1 MALTNH
7 QRVGKGLDLLKA
19 GLSSYV
25 QREFESKYGERA
37 LEEAR
42 ARLGTDRLRG
52 DGPFSEWDA
61 AALLRVM
68 WDSWRELFDQSLGYV
83 GRALVSEL
91 RDVRDRWAHQKPF
104 SSEDAER
111 ALDSIERL
119 LTAISTPE
127 AEEARRL
134 KLELRRLVY
143 EEQVRNEQR
152 KAGGS
157 LIELAANSALKPW
170 REVAMPHPDVTSGRY
185 QQAEFAAD
193 LWQVYLGEGS
203 DEYRDPVQFFR
214 RTYLTDSLKRLLV
227 GAIRRLAG
235 QGGDPVVQ
243 LQTNFGGGKT
253 HAMLALYHLF
263 SGQPPSEL
271 PGVEEVVQ
279 EAGKLPALPVRRVVL
294 VGNRISPGNP
304 VKKPDGTVVRTLW
317 GELAW
322 QLGGRE
328 AFEEIRA
335 DDERA
340 TNPGDRLRELFQ
352 RYGPCLVLIDE
363 WVAYARQLHD
373 QGDLPGGSFETQ
385 FSFAQALTESAKA
398 VANCLVVVSLPASDA
413 ARSDDIEVGGIR
425 GREALERLRNVVG
438 RLESSWRP
446 ATAEESFEIVRRR
459 LFEPLDGPEAYKQRD
474 VTARAFADFYRKNP
488 SEFPQECA
496 EADYERRLKA
506 AYPIHPEVFDRLYG
520 VWSTLVKF
528 QRTRGVLRL
537 MAAVVHSLW
546 ANGDRSPLILP
557 ASFPLDDLEVQQEL
571 TRYLPDNWPPII
583 RQDVDGPN
591 ALPVEIDKKFTN
603 LGKLSAT
610 RRVARAIFLGSAP
623 LSTSLGSALT
633 ASHRGLEDRR
643 VKLGCAMPGE
653 SLAIFGDALRHL
665 ATSATYLYQDGNRFW
680 YEAQP
685 TVTKLAEERAEQ
697 LRRQPD
703 KVAQEI
709 ERRLRDALK
718 ERGNFAGVHLA
729 PRSSADVVD
738 SPQTRLVVL
747 SVEHPHVKGDGSAA
761 LRAARDLLKQR
772 GNQPRHYRNAL
783 VFLAAEK
790 SLLQDLEDAVC
801 KFLAWDSI
809 LADKEALNLPP
820 QQVKQ
825 AEAQRKA
832 AEDSVQA
839 RLPEAYQWLL
849 VPVQEK
855 PSDQETWQA
864 IRLQGGEPL
873 AVRACRKLKNDE
885 LLVTALGSTILRK
898 HLDAVPLWRGDHVS
912 IKQLVEDFARYL
924 YLPRLAKPEVLL
936 QAIRDGLNLPAW
948 QTETFAYAD
957 GYDESSQQYR
967 GLRGGQTVSLTAES
981 SGLLVKSEVA
991 QDQLSAAQPRQVEA
1005 SQPTDE
1011 AIPGSVV
1018 VKEAGVTDQPLP
1030 AQAPAARAPA
1040 KPKRFHASVILN
1052 PTRVGRDAGQ
1062 IAEEVIAH
1070 LAGLSSARVT
1080 VTLEI
1085 EAEAPDGVPDEVV
1098 RIVSENSRALKF
1110 KSYGF
1115 EAE

>member
-25 QREFESKYGERA
+25 QREFENKYGERA

-52 DGPFSEWDA
+52 NGPFSEWDA

-68 WDSWRELFDQSLGYV
+68 WESWRELFDQSLGYV

-104 SSEDAER
+104 SSEDADR

-119 LTAISTPE
+119 LTAISAPE

-157 LIELAANSALKPW
+157 PIELAANSALKPW
-170 REVAMPHPDVTSGRY
+170 REVVTPHPDVTSGRY

-193 LWQVYLGEGS
+193 LWQVHLGEGS

-214 RTYLTDSLKRLLV
+214 RTYLTDSLSRLLV

-263 SGQPPSEL
+263 SGRPPSEL
-271 PGVEEVVQ
+271 PGIEEVVR
-279 EAGKLPALPVRRVVL
+279 EAGHAPAHPVRRVVL

-304 VKKPDGTVVRTLW
+304 VRKPDGTLVRTLW

-385 FSFAQALTESAKA
+385 FSFAQALTESARA

-425 GREALERLRNVVG
+425 GREALERLRNVIG

-506 AYPIHPEVFDRLYG
+506 AYPIHPEVFDQLYG
-520 VWSTLVKF
+520 VWSTLAKF
-528 QRTRGVLRL
+528 QRTRGVLRI
-537 MAAVVHSLW
+537 MAAVVHCLW
-546 ANGDRSPLILP
+546 MKGDQSPLIMP
-557 ASFPLDDLEVQQEL
+557 ASFPLDDMNVQQEL
-571 TRYLPDNWPPII
+571 TRHLAENWIPII
-583 RQDVDGPN
+583 EKDVDGPSSL
-591 ALPVEIDKKFTN
+591 AVRIDNEVLN
-603 LGKLSAT
+603 LGRLSAT
-610 RRVARAIFLGSAP
+610 RRVARTIFLGSAP
-623 LSTSLGSALT
+623 LSTGDLRISAPLSSS
-633 ASHRGLEDRR
+633 SHRGLEDRR
-643 VKLGCAMPGE
+643 VKLGCAMPGD
-653 SLAIFGDALRHL
+653 SLAVFGDALRRL
-665 ATSATYLYQDGNRFW
+665 IAGATYLYQDGNCFW
-680 YEAQP
+680 YEP
-685 TVTKLAEERAEQ
+685 KLTVTRLAEDRAEQ
-697 LRRQPD
+697 LKRNAD
-703 KVAQEI
+703 KIIQEM
-709 ERRLRDALK
+709 ERRLREAL
-718 ERGNFAGVHLA
+718 RDRAGFAGVHVA
-729 PRSSADVVD
+729 PRSSADIAD
-738 SPQTRLVVL
+738 TPNLRLVVL
-747 SVEHPHVKGDGSAA
+747 PPDKPHSKKGESPA
-761 LRAARDLLKQR
+761 LRAAREMLETR
-772 GNQPRHYRNAL
+772 GNAPRHFRNSL
-783 VFLAAEK
+783 FFLAADK
-790 SLLQDLEDAVC
+790 VRLQDLDEAIRR
-801 KFLAWDSI
+801 FLAWDSI
-809 LADKEALNLPP
+809 LDDKDALNLPT

-825 AEAQRKA
+825 AENQRKVA
-832 AEDSVQA
+832 DDAVRA
-839 RLPEAYQWLL
+839 RLPEVYQWLL
-849 VPVQEK
+849 FPTQIDPNAPIVWE
-855 PSDQETWQA
+855 EF
-864 IRLQGGEPL
+864 RLQDNDSL
-873 AVRACRKLKNDE
+873 AGRAWQRLIKE
-885 LLVTALGSTILRK
+885 QLVLSDLGPTSLR
-898 HLDAVPLWRGDHVS
+898 HEMDRIPLWRGEDVA
-912 IKQLVEDFARYL
+912 IKQLMEDFARYH
-924 YLPRLAKPEVLL
+924 YLPRLAVPEVLIR
-936 QAIRDGLNLPAW
+936 AIGNGVALPTW
-948 QTETFAYAD
+948 QTEAFAYAD
-957 GYDESSQQYR
+957 SYDPDARRYR
-967 GLRGGQTVSLTAES
+967 GLRAGQAIPIGVES
-981 SGLLVKSEVA
+981 DGLLVKPEVA
-991 QDQLSAAQPRQVEA
+991 LAQMRADQARMGAVVQSTQQPLTKSPL
-1005 SQPTDE
+1005 SQP
-1011 AIPGSVV
+1011 AAAGS
-1018 VKEAGVTDQPLP
+1018 LP
-1030 AQAPAARAPA
+1030 TVRSARL
-1040 KPKRFHASVILN
+1040 PKRFHGSVVLN
-1052 PTRVGRDAGQ
+1052 SARVGLEASR
-1062 IAEEVIAH
+1062 IADEVIAH
-1070 LAGLSSARVT
+1070 MLALNGAKVRVS
-1080 VTLEI
+1080 LEI
-1085 EAEAPDGVPDEVV
+1085 AVEFPEGAPEQVV
-1098 RIVSENSRALKF
+1098 RIVEENSRALKF
-1110 KSYGF
+1110 GQYGF
-1115 EAE
+1115 EDE